1 MESMKNIVHLL
12 LHQLSVRGE
21 RTGFYVKKNG
31 VYEGISFLTC
41 FEQIQAFALGLQSL
55 GVSRGDKVALLSH
68 NRLEWAVSDLAIL
81 SLGAVN
87 VPVYATLTGAEIAY
101 ILHNC
106 DAKMLVL
113 ETDLHYQHVLA
124 FRQHFPNLEGV
135 VCLESVSG
143 LGEDLTGQ
151 ALPVYGFW
159 DVVNRGRAVSVL
171 LKEAYLD
178 HISEIGYEDVASIV
192 YTSGTT
198 GNPKG
203 VVLTHG
209 NFLSNVR
216 DILQVIPLSSEDV
229 VLSFLP
235 LSHVFERT
243 AGYYTVLAIG
253 GTIYYAES
261 IDTVRS
267 DIALARPTAM
277 ISVPRL
283 YEKMQA
289 GILDSLSGPKKKLF
303 YWALKVGQ
311 QWHNALTRRG
321 AVSFSL
327 RIKHFIAFRLVY
339 RKIKQKMGGR
349 LRFFV
354 SGGAPL
360 SRDLGRFFAHL
371 GVLIIEGYGLTET
384 APVIACNRI
393 NAYKFGAVGKALPSQ
408 DVRLAEDGELIVKG
422 PNVMSGY
429 YGLPEATQEAIDKDG
444 YFHTGDIAEIDAE
457 GFIRIVDR
465 KKEIIVLSNGKKV
478 PPQMVELRL
487 TASKFISQ
495 AVVVGEQRNYLTAL
509 LVPDFV
515 KLKKWAASRQ
525 IETRSQE
532 ALIAHPE
539 VQRFYHAVVKKALKD
554 LASFEQ
560 VKKFLLIHKEF
571 SPELGEVTP
580 SLKLRRKIIYQKF
593 TSEIAHMYEDTQ
605 LFQEPDP
612 DMLYEAGDT

>member
-1 MESMKNIVHLL
+1 MKNLVHLL

-21 RTGFYVKKNG
+21 RIGFYLKKEGAYRG
-31 VYEGISFLTC
+31 VTFLEC
-41 FEQIQAFALGLQSL
+41 FHDVQSLALGLKSI
-55 GVSRGDKVALLSH
+55 GVSHGHKVALISH
-68 NRLEWAVSDLAIL
+68 NRFEWAVSDLAIL

-87 VPVYATLTGAEIAY
+87 VPIYATLTGTEIAY
-101 ILHNC
+101 
-106 DAKMLVL
+106 MLNDSQATVVIAETAEHFHKLMAVRESCPELKRIVLIEPVATDGADVVFYAGLL
-113 ETDLHYQHVLA
+113 ETGNQTKDPEREL
-124 FRQHFPNLEGV
+124 
-135 VCLESVSG
+135 
-143 LGEDLTGQ
+143 
-151 ALPVYGFW
+151 
-159 DVVNRGRAVSVL
+159 
-171 LKEAYLD
+171 YLD
-178 HISEIGYEDVASIV
+178 GIDRISHNDLASIV

-203 VVLTHG
+203 VMLTHG
-209 NFLSNVR
+209 NFLADIR
-216 DILQVIPLSSEDV
+216 DILSAIPLSSEDV

-243 AGYYTVLAIG
+243 AGYYTLLAIG

-261 IDTVRS
+261 IETVRS
-267 DIALARPTAM
+267 DIALAKPTAM

-289 GILDSLSGPKKKLF
+289 GMLDSLSGIKKPLF

-321 AVSFSL
+321 TVPFSL
-327 RIKHFIAFRLVY
+327 RVKHFIAYRLVY
-339 RKIKQKMGGR
+339 HKVKQRMGGR

-360 SRDLGRFFAHL
+360 SKDLGRFFSHL
-371 GVLIIEGYGLTET
+371 GILIIEGYGLTET
-384 APVIACNRI
+384 APVIACNRV
-393 NAYKFGAVGKALPSQ
+393 NAYKFGTVGKALPSQ

-422 PNVMSGY
+422 ANVMKGY
-429 YGLPEATQEAIDKDG
+429 YNLPKETAEVIDENG
-444 YFHTGDIAEIDAE
+444 FFHTGDIAEIDAE

-487 TASKFISQ
+487 TGSKFISQ
-495 AVVVGEQRNYLTAL
+495 AVIVGENHSYLTAL

-515 KLKKWAASRQ
+515 KLHKWARSRN
-525 IETRSQE
+525 IDTEDVVK
-532 ALIAHPE
+532 LLAHRD
-539 VQRFYHAVVKKALKD
+539 VQAFYYAVIKKALSE

-560 VKKFLLIHKEF
+560 VKKFILMPHEF

-580 SLKLRRKIIYQKF
+580 SLKLRRKVIYKKYEPEISRMYADAN
-593 TSEIAHMYEDTQ
+593 TSVPEIDAA
-605 LFQEPDP
+605 
-612 DMLYEAGDT
+612 MLADAEN

>member
-1 MESMKNIVHLL
+1 MESMKNLVHLL

-21 RTGFYVKKNG
+21 RTGFYVKEQG
-31 VYEGISFLTC
+31 SYHGITFLDC
-41 FEQIQAFALGLQSL
+41 FQDVQSLALGLTSL
-55 GVSRGDKVALLSH
+55 GVAHGDKVGLLSH
-68 NRLEWAVSDLAIL
+68 NRFEWAVSDLAIL

-87 VPVYATLTGAEIAY
+87 VPIYATLTGAETAYMLKDSQATVVIAETAEQFHKIIKY
-101 ILHNC
+101 KHDCPDLKTIVVIEAMATDRDDVFFYGNL
-106 DAKMLVL
+106 L
-113 ETDLHYQHVLA
+113 EKGNLA
-124 FRQHFPNLEGV
+124 SSRERELYLDGIDRISH
-135 VCLESVSG
+135 
-143 LGEDLTGQ
+143 EDL
-151 ALPVYGFW
+151 
-159 DVVNRGRAVSVL
+159 
-171 LKEAYLD
+171 
-178 HISEIGYEDVASIV
+178 ASIV

-203 VVLTHG
+203 VMLTHG
-209 NFLSNVR
+209 NFLADVR
-216 DILQVIPLSSEDV
+216 DILAVIPLSAEDV

-243 AGYYTVLAIG
+243 AGYYTLLAIG

-261 IDTVRS
+261 IDTVKS
-267 DIALARPTAM
+267 DMLLAKPTAM

-289 GILDSLSGPKKKLF
+289 GILDSLSGVKKVLF
-303 YWALKVGQ
+303 YWSLKVGQ

-321 AVSFSL
+321 TASFSL
-327 RIKHFIAFRLVY
+327 RVKRFIAYRLVY
-339 RKIKQKMGGR
+339 HKLKQRMGGR

-360 SRDLGRFFAHL
+360 SKDLGRFFSYL

-384 APVIACNRI
+384 APVIACNRV
-393 NAYKFGAVGKALPSQ
+393 NAYKFGTVGKALPSQ

-422 PNVMSGY
+422 PNVMRGY
-429 YGLPEATQEAIDKDG
+429 YNLPKETAEAIDENG

-487 TASKFISQ
+487 TGSKFISQ
-495 AVVVGEQRNYLTAL
+495 AVIVGENHSYLTAL

-515 KLKKWAASRQ
+515 KLHKWARSRN
-525 IETRSQE
+525 IDTTD
-532 ALIAHPE
+532 
-539 VQRFYHAVVKKALKD
+539 VVKLLAHRDVQTFYYAVIKKSLSE

-560 VKKFLLIHKEF
+560 VKKFILMSHEF

-580 SLKLRRKIIYQKF
+580 SLKLRRKVIYKKYEP
-593 TSEIAHMYEDTQ
+593 EISRMYADGNTDIPVIDAE
-605 LFQEPDP
+605 
-612 DMLYEAGDT
+612 MLADADN